1 MVCRGMMSIVGK
13 QPQLVARKNFFNFI
27 HQWFTIMDPQGN
39 VLLYTKMRAFK
50 LKEDIR
56 VLGPDKQTELISL
69 RARQVLDFG
78 ATYDVTDSVTSEK
91 VGSLRRRAMKSLIK
105 DEWQILDTNDQEVGV
120 ITEDSSG
127 LAILRRLIGGLTSL
141 LAPQEHNGFIGKQ
154 HVLNFRQTRN
164 PFITKTFLNFSMD
177 TGGSLDRRMGLAAAI
192 LFCAIEGKQN

>member
-120 ITEDSSG
+120 ITED
-127 LAILRRLIGGLTSL
+127 
-141 LAPQEHNGFIGKQ
+141 
-154 HVLNFRQTRN
+154 
-164 PFITKTFLNFSMD
+164 
-177 TGGSLDRRMGLAAAI
+177 
-192 LFCAIEGKQN
+192 

>member
-1 MVCRGMMSIVGK
+1 MSIVGK

-120 ITEDSSG
+120 ITED
-127 LAILRRLIGGLTSL
+127 
-141 LAPQEHNGFIGKQ
+141 
-154 HVLNFRQTRN
+154 
-164 PFITKTFLNFSMD
+164 
-177 TGGSLDRRMGLAAAI
+177 
-192 LFCAIEGKQN
+192 